1 MSLWHTTSQT
11 SNHLRLVP
19 WTWQWVHYTELAS
32 TVTWY
37 QSSRAPLGC
46 SESGDS
52 HHGCGTERSA
62 AVVRCYPV
70 IMDQKLCSTLLK
82 ERRQLLSQG
91 VKIRTSKMKGLVSG
105 KVLGESL
112 FFLTVFGL
120 YRKTKLYP
128 LYKILYILF
137 YIHSHVFIIVKLG
150 QGVSSLQDFL

>member
-1 MSLWHTTSQT
+1 MRNTLSAHHDLKYQLSSTTAYLSIVSDYDRVHPVMTTAHTSLWHTTSQT

-19 WTWQWVHYTELAS
+19 WTWQWVHYTEMAS

-112 FFLTVFGL
+112 FFF
-120 YRKTKLYP
+120 
-128 LYKILYILF
+128 
-137 YIHSHVFIIVKLG
+137 
-150 QGVSSLQDFL
+150 